1 MKIKRRNKANPEF
14 SLAAMVDVILL
25 LLIFFMVTSA
35 ASNISA
41 VNVNLPKGTVD
52 NPNIPDEVTISIQPD
67 GSFFVNDVPTP
78 KEALESSII
87 EKMNGQ
93 KNPSFTVRADENTL
107 HKEVVFVMEIAE
119 KHHFN
124 IAIATIKEP
133 K

>member
-1 MKIKRRNKANPEF
+1 MKIKRRNKANPDF

-52 NPNIPDEVTISIQPD
+52 NPNIPDEVVVSIQPD
-67 GSFFVNDVPTP
+67 GRFYVNDVPTP
-78 KEALESSII
+78 KESLESSIFQ
-87 EKMNGQ
+87 KMQGK
-93 KNPSFTVRADENTL
+93 KNPSFTIRADENTL
-107 HKEVVFVMEIAE
+107 HKDVVFVMEIAE
-119 KHHFN
+119 KNHFN
-124 IAIATIKEP
+124 IAIATTKEP